1 MDADRGKEAS
11 RSISEGLVFS
21 RGRFIKAM
29 KGKRS
34 YDLPRDMEHER
45 NVFEVVSKIV
55 WESHKTN
62 AIELVAMGTMK
73 LEPT

>member
-45 NVFEVVSKIV
+45 NLFGVVPTIA
-55 WESHKTN
+55 WESIKVV
-62 AIELVAMGTMK
+62 IKQMLF
-73 LEPT
+73 